1 VPDAS
6 TRSLPLAPVVIVLV
20 MVTAG
25 AFAFVGCGDDGLP
38 TDYCC
43 PCLPGERLP
52 GCEDACDACEDEVA
66 E

>member
-1 VPDAS
+1 MPDTS
-6 TRSLPLAPVVIVLV
+6 PRSLPLAPVVIVLV
-20 MVTAG
+20 MVAAG
-25 AFAFVGCGDDGLP
+25 AFAFLGGDDGPP

-52 GCEDACDACEDEVA
+52 GCEDACDACEDEVV